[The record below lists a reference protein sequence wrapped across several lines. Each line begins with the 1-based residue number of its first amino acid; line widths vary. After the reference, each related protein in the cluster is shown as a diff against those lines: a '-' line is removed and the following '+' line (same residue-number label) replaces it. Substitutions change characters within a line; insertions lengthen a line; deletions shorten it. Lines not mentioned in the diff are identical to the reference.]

1 MAPEVNDIRL
11 LVMKEHLSSWDHEGL
26 HNIFK
31 QSIQL
36 LVKILLDN
44 WQQNLLVVLEEKQVP
59 AGHQAPTCSV

>member
-1 MAPEVNDIRL
+1 MVPEVKDAKL

-26 HNIFK
+26 HQIFK

-44 WQQNLLVVLEEKQVP
+44 
-59 AGHQAPTCSV
+59 